1 LKSCVILIR
10 IVVEKE
16 CSLESTSILLANLTL
31 RLYLPIFTSQFTEN
45 SILHDWDS
53 DLIEADSFLG
63 IFRRNTLSSSLHV
76 FVSHEASVVSLPVL
90 HR

>member
-1 LKSCVILIR
+1 MKSCVILIR

-16 CSLESTSILLANLTL
+16 CSLESTSILLANLAL
-31 RLYLPIFTSQFTEN
+31 RLYLAIFTSQFTEN

-63 IFRRNTLSSSLHV
+63 VFRRNTLSSSLHV
-76 FVSHEASVVSLPVL
+76 CVSHEASVVSLPVL